1 MYIIREKGHSM
12 SKEMNFG
19 VDMVNLWTP
28 EFRVH
33 DITNGRWKQKAGQV
47 IGKEPDLYGVDK
59 NGHVLEGTGA
69 FVNRGASNPDLSAT
83 WSISSKGCSV
93 QFNPSTLQHDYHL
106 TSNLEHIV
114 PALEK
119 DMKNV
124 GIDLDLKGARLT
136 RVDLTGQR
144 VMETPCS
151 SFAPAF
157 TSLSAKRMKAVKYPD
172 GFEFSNRSRGVVFY
186 DKSLQLETVKAVK
199 DAPRNLLRCEA
210 RWMKNRVIGHEGTGV
225 GLSSLLDLI
234 EAPEEHLKAKYKGFL
249 ERDVFKV
256 AEGSQLAFS
265 FKNHLQT
272 FKTFT
277 ETTGGWKEYF
287 MMNGVENLL
296 EEFGGFDQLEQL
308 FLLSDFSP
316 KQATRNIKKLQDLIQ
331 KKSFI
336 DSSKG
341 VETLASSIDTLRQ
354 AFTG

>member
-1 MYIIREKGHSM
+1 MYIIREKGHRM

-19 VDMVNLWTP
+19 VDMVYISSP
-28 EFRVH
+28 EFRVGNLEGWS
-33 DITNGRWKQKAGQV
+33 IKSGNKVGQDSEPFG
-47 IGKEPDLYGVDK
+47 ISKEGQI
-59 NGHVLEGTGA
+59 LEGTGYYR
-69 FVNRGASNPDLSAT
+69 NRSKDGILNASWNLSK
-83 WSISSKGCSV
+83 KGCLV
-93 QFNPSTLQHDYHL
+93 QFNPSTLLHDYEL
-106 TSNLEHIV
+106 TANLEHVI
-114 PALEK
+114 PCLQS
-119 DMKNV
+119 DMKQLGV
-124 GIDLDLKGARLT
+124 DMDLKGARLA
-136 RVDLTGQR
+136 RLDLTGQR
-144 VMETPCS
+144 ILESPCS

-157 TSLSAKRMKAVKYPD
+157 TSLSAKRMKGVKYPD

-199 DAPRNLLRCEA
+199 NAPRNLLRCEA
-210 RWMKNRVIGHEGTGV
+210 RWMKNRVIGHEGNGV
-225 GLSSLLDLI
+225 GVSSLLDLI

-272 FKTFT
+272 FKTFK

-287 MMNGVENLL
+287 MMNGLENLL
-296 EEFGGFDQLEQL
+296 EEFGGFDQIEQL
-308 FLLSDFSP
+308 FLCSGFSM
-316 KQATRNIKKLQDLIQ
+316 KQAGRNIKMLQNLIQ

-354 AFTG
+354 AFTA